1 MSGIS
6 IQTNVSAL
14 RAQNALSRSQIGLQ
28 TSLSRLST
36 GFRINSAADDA
47 AGLGISE
54 NLRADVR
61 SLSQAVR
68 NANDG
73 MSVVS
78 TAEGAMNEVSNILVR
93 MRELSVQGASDSVGS
108 TERGYL
114 NQEFGQLKS
123 EIDRIVATTEYNGQK
138 LVDGTISATGLD
150 FQVGSSNNV
159 NSRLS
164 VTIGDV
170 GITSLGLGATSSGVD
185 TKAKA
190 QAMMST
196 IDTALTSL
204 STQRAK
210 LGAYANRLQSTINN
224 LNVSVENLTAANS
237 RIRDVDV
244 ASETAALARS
254 QVLMQAGVSMLAQAN
269 SAPMSAL
276 RLLG

>member
-6 IQTNVSAL
+6 IQTNVGAMRAQSAL
-14 RAQNALSRSQIGLQ
+14 GRSQVGLQ
-28 TSLSRLST
+28 QSLQRLST

-54 NLRADVR
+54 NLRADIR
-61 SLSQAVR
+61 SLNQANR

-73 MSVVS
+73 LSVVN
-78 TAEGAMNEVSNILVR
+78 TAEGAMNEIGNILVR
-93 MRELSVQGASDSVGS
+93 MRELSVQAASDSLGS
-108 TERGYL
+108 SERGYL
-114 NQEFGQLKS
+114 DQEFGQLKS
-123 EIDRIVATTEYNGQK
+123 EVDRIVDTTEFNGQK
-138 LVDGTISATGLD
+138 LIDGTISATGLD
-150 FQVGSSNNV
+150 FQVGMANNA
-159 NSRLS
+159 NSRLA
-164 VTIGDV
+164 VTVGDV
-170 GITSLGLGATSSGVD
+170 GSSSLGLGTTSTGVS

-190 QAMMST
+190 QTTMSV
-196 IDTALTSL
+196 IDSAITTL

-224 LNVSVENLTAANS
+224 LSVSAENLSAANS

-244 ASETAALARS
+244 ASETASFARS
-254 QVLMQAGVSMLAQAN
+254 QVLQQAGVSMLAQAN

>member
-6 IQTNVSAL
+6 IQTNVGAL
-14 RAQNALSRSQIGLQ
+14 RAQNALARNQLGLQ
-28 TSLSRLST
+28 TSLARLSS

-54 NLRADVR
+54 NLRADIR

-93 MRELSVQGASDSVGS
+93 MRELAVQGASDSVGS

-123 EIDRIVATTEYNGQK
+123 EVDRIVATTEYNGQK

-150 FQVGSSNNV
+150 FQVGSANNA
-159 NSRLS
+159 NSRLT

-170 GITSLGLGATSSGVD
+170 GVTSLGLGATSSGVD

-196 IDTALTSL
+196 IDTAITSL

-210 LGAYANRLQSTINN
+210 LGAYSNRLQATINN

-244 ASETAALARS
+244 ASETASFARS

-269 SAPMSAL
+269 SAPMTAL